1 MCLQIFWTF
10 YTILYVKT
18 TKSKYIDHQSKK
30 DLHNNVSKLEQLFTW
45 KECHNYDSM
54 TQVIFG

>member
-18 TKSKYIDHQSKK
+18 TTSKYIDHQSEK
-30 DLHNNVSKLEQLFTW
+30 DLHSNVSKLE
-45 KECHNYDSM
+45 
-54 TQVIFG
+54 

>member
-18 TKSKYIDHQSKK
+18 TKSKYIDHQSEK
-30 DLHNNVSKLEQLFTW
+30 DLHSNVSKLE
-45 KECHNYDSM
+45 
-54 TQVIFG
+54 

>member
-18 TKSKYIDHQSKK
+18 TKSKYIDHQS
-30 DLHNNVSKLEQLFTW
+30 E
-45 KECHNYDSM
+45 KEKYDSM
-54 TQVIFG
+54 TQVIFGSMQNHSTIQATSNH